1 MFEHLRTKVFD
12 CYCFKVS
19 GESIERWLRFIFK
32 TVKSVIA
39 RTLYGLYSV
48 LAIWR
53 VTEATQITQYWFLLL
68 ALIPLAL
75 ETLHTIFFKWNK
87 AHKWLVLFILKC
99 LSFGRHFKVFVQFYY
114 KYLFYSFQE
123 RSYM

>member
-1 MFEHLRTKVFD
+1 MGIFKDINTKTYD
-12 CYCFKVS
+12 CYCFKIK
-19 GESIERWLRFIFK
+19 GKLIERWARFIFK
-32 TVKSVIA
+32 TIKSVIA
-39 RTLYGLYSV
+39 RTLYGLYTI

-87 AHKWLVLFILKC
+87 THKWLVSFVLKGFIVEK
-99 LSFGRHFKVFVQFYY
+99 HI
-114 KYLFYSFQE
+114 
-123 RSYM
+123 